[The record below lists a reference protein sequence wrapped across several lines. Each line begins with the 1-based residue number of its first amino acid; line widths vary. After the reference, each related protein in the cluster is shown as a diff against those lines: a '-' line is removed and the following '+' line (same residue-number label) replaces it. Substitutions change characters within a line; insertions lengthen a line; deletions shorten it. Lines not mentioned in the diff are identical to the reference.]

1 MTQDDSATLTPGKNV
16 PPGENVTLGER
27 TRGPVTRV
35 QIARYAGAVGD
46 FNPVHVDDEFARAS
60 GLPSVIAHGPLTV
73 TLALDAVVE
82 QLGPQALRSAKARLS
97 APVFPG
103 DELTVVPTADGVEV
117 RKADG
122 TVAATVRLET
132 VNPETG
138 QPATA
143 PEAAGTR

>member
-1 MTQDDSATLTPGKNV
+1 MTLQES
-16 PPGENVTLGER
+16 R
-27 TRGPVTRV
+27 RGPLNRV

-46 FNPVHVDDEFARAS
+46 FNPVHVDDEFARAA

-82 QLGPQALRSAKARLS
+82 QLGPDALRSAKARLS

-103 DELTVVPTADGVEV
+103 DELAVVPVDGGVEV

-122 TVAATVRLET
+122 SVVATVQL
-132 VNPETG
+132 
-138 QPATA
+138 
-143 PEAAGTR
+143 GTS

>member
-1 MTQDDSATLTPGKNV
+1 MTLD
-16 PPGENVTLGER
+16 ENVTADENVTTDERVTLDER

-132 VNPETG
+132 GRPG
-138 QPATA
+138 TA
-143 PEAAGTR
+143 AEAAGTR

>member
-1 MTQDDSATLTPGKNV
+1 VTQDNSV
-16 PPGENVTLGER
+16 PSDASVTLEER

-82 QLGPQALRSAKARLS
+82 QLGPEALRSAKARLS

-132 VNPETG
+132 GRVETG
-138 QPATA
+138 
-143 PEAAGTR
+143 TR